1 MNRSDPHQPPG
12 QDNPGKTALKR
23 SLSLWLLILYGLGN
37 ILGAGVYVL
46 IGKVAGEAGYY
57 SPAAF
62 LLASIIA
69 LLTALSFAELA
80 ARYPLSAGPAVYVQH
95 GFGVKRLSL
104 VVGLLIV
111 ATGVVSA
118 ATIARGFVGY
128 LAVFIQLPEASVI
141 IGLLSLLAVIAAW
154 GIVQSVALA
163 GLFTLLEVSG
173 LLLILWV
180 TSDSLLTLP
189 SRVGEFVPGA
199 DWSVWL
205 GIIGGAYLGFYAYVG
220 FEDMVNIAEE
230 VKKPRRNLP
239 IAIISCVLLATVLY
253 VLLAFASLLTLSPA
267 ELSVSTAPMAD
278 IYQLATG
285 SNPWF
290 ISLVSLFAVVNG
302 ALIQIIMASRMLYG
316 LSREGWLPEFLG
328 RLHNATRTPVNAT
341 ALVALI
347 IMIATLWLPIE
358 TLAKATTTL
367 LLSVFALV
375 NGALVVVKHRDKNS
389 AESEPGLRIASF
401 VPVLGALCCTALL
414 VIQGLRGFLATV

>member
-1 MNRSDPHQPPG
+1 MNPTTSQRQSEQENLG
-12 QDNPGKTALKR
+12 QTGLKR

-57 SPAAF
+57 APAAF
-62 LLASIIA
+62 LLASLIA

-80 ARYPLSAGPAVYVQH
+80 ARYPLSAGPAVYVQR
-95 GFGVKRLSL
+95 GIGVERLSL
-104 VVGLLIV
+104 IVGLLIA

-128 LAVFIQLPEASVI
+128 LAVFIQLPEPGVI
-141 IGLLSLLAVIAAW
+141 IVLLGLLGVIAAW
-154 GIVQSVALA
+154 GIVQSVTLA
-163 GLFTLLEVSG
+163 GLFTVLEVSG

-180 TSDSLLTLP
+180 TGDSLVTLP
-189 SRVGEFVPGA
+189 SRMGEFVPGA

-220 FEDMVNIAEE
+220 FEDIVNIAEE
-230 VKKPRRNLP
+230 VKEPRRNLP

-253 VLLAFASLLTLSPA
+253 VLLAFAALLTLSPA
-267 ELSVSTAPMAD
+267 ELGVSTAPMAD

-285 SNPWF
+285 ASPWF
-290 ISLVSLFAVVNG
+290 ISVVSLFAVVNG

-316 LSREGWLPEFLG
+316 LSREGWLPSWLG
-328 RLHNATRTPVNAT
+328 RIHNLTRTPVNAT
-341 ALVALI
+341 ALVSLI
-347 IMIATLWLPIE
+347 IVAAALWLPIE
-358 TLAKATTTL
+358 TLARATTTL

-375 NGALVVVKHRDKNS
+375 NGALVAVKYGERKHPHS
-389 AESEPGLRIASF
+389 QAGIRIASWI
-401 VPVLGALCCTALL
+401 PVAGALCCTALL
-414 VIQGLRGFLATV
+414 LLQGLRGFLAAA